1 MARKSRKNIPE
12 VVSSATVQTEMS
24 RPFRAGLYVRISMET
39 EETLERG
46 TIETQVELMKNF
58 VADTE
63 DISVAEVY
71 KDSDYSGTNFDR
83 PGFVQMMED
92 IKHGKINCVIVK
104 DLSRLG
110 RNYVETSNYIERVFP
125 FFHVRFLAVTDDFD
139 SFREGVDLT
148 VPLKNIINEFYSKDL
163 AKKCSSAKKAL
174 WKKGKFTSAWEP
186 YGYRKSEEDY
196 HQLIVDE
203 EAAEHLKSIFSMY
216 MDGRNYS
223 DIARQLN
230 KDGVLSPTLQRK
242 FYKTGEKPLSESKPW
257 NNYEVKRVL
266 QDVHCTGD
274 SVFGKYQQSVFQ
286 GNKQRNR
293 PESEWVHVENTHEG
307 IIDRELF
314 QQVQSKI
321 QEYTEAYKKKHQQN
335 NGAIRNH
342 NFYTGKIWCGGCG
355 NRMTLSRERNGTFFY
370 ICGANTNHKS
380 GGKQCKGHRV
390 RKEYVDDDVLRLI
403 QTHMKTVLDTEKM
416 IQEMN
421 AASQNQTQYLL
432 LDKEVGKLR
441 RELSRI
447 SKRKSDLYEDYS
459 ERLITEEEYI
469 QFSRIYSNEIEN
481 IKSRLSAEDD
491 NVDGRA
497 KKESDSVTSQRI
509 LLKSFVIDQL
519 GVAEADILEYVDDGV
534 SGTHFKRQG
543 FQQLQD
549 DMKSGEIGCVVVKDF
564 SRFGRDYLEVGFYIE
579 YIFPLLQIRFISIND
594 SYDSASSSGM
604 TGGMNV
610 ALQNLVYNMYSLDL
624 SKKISSAMQTRT
636 KNGTRL
642 PVNARYGYKK
652 GKDGRLEV
660 DPEAAKVVKMIFRM
674 AAEGTSFADITWEL
688 NRQAIATCDEQ
699 KLSRGDQVQFQRFDT
714 IKKKHWS
721 PTTVAAIVRDEIYIG
736 TRIWGKTRCSM
747 HTGHKAVL
755 NDETE
760 WVRLENHHTAIID
773 RALFEKANEMH
784 PKKKRSVA
792 ESRTNF
798 TLERRKKQPA
808 LLICANCGHSLLK
821 ETEHLLK
828 CSDARTNGDPVCR
841 SLVIRREP
849 LEENILGLVHQY
861 AASMLEKEKK
871 VSSNRQC
878 DYKEINTA
886 ELQKQSRQLTS
897 EKMKL
902 YDDYKDGRI
911 DRDSY
916 KQRAGKISVQ
926 LDEIKRKIEDAENS
940 KKLLEQNEL
949 SDKIKLKDF
958 LGIQKFDTEKLR
970 EIIKVICVHSQ
981 DEIEIEWNFDDIF
994 SEQR

>member
-1 MARKSRKNIPE
+1 MTDLRKT
-12 VVSSATVQTEMS
+12 A
-24 RPFRAGLYVRISMET
+24 
-39 EETLERG
+39 
-46 TIETQVELMKNF
+46 
-58 VADTE
+58 
-63 DISVAEVY
+63 VY
-71 KDSDYSGTNFDR
+71 
-83 PGFVQMMED
+83 
-92 IKHGKINCVIVK
+92 I
-104 DLSRLG
+104 
-110 RNYVETSNYIERVFP
+110 
-125 FFHVRFLAVTDDFD
+125 
-139 SFREGVDLT
+139 
-148 VPLKNIINEFYSKDL
+148 
-163 AKKCSSAKKAL
+163 
-174 WKKGKFTSAWEP
+174 
-186 YGYRKSEEDY
+186 
-196 HQLIVDE
+196 
-203 EAAEHLKSIFSMY
+203 
-216 MDGRNYS
+216 
-223 DIARQLN
+223 
-230 KDGVLSPTLQRK
+230 
-242 FYKTGEKPLSESKPW
+242 
-257 NNYEVKRVL
+257 
-266 QDVHCTGD
+266 
-274 SVFGKYQQSVFQ
+274 
-286 GNKQRNR
+286 
-293 PESEWVHVENTHEG
+293 
-307 IIDRELF
+307 
-314 QQVQSKI
+314 
-321 QEYTEAYKKKHQQN
+321 
-335 NGAIRNH
+335 
-342 NFYTGKIWCGGCG
+342 
-355 NRMTLSRERNGTFFY
+355 
-370 ICGANTNHKS
+370 
-380 GGKQCKGHRV
+380 
-390 RKEYVDDDVLRLI
+390 
-403 QTHMKTVLDTEKM
+403 
-416 IQEMN
+416 
-421 AASQNQTQYLL
+421 
-432 LDKEVGKLR
+432 
-441 RELSRI
+441 
-447 SKRKSDLYEDYS
+447 
-459 ERLITEEEYI
+459 
-469 QFSRIYSNEIEN
+469 
-481 IKSRLSAEDD
+481 RLSAEDD

-564 SRFGRDYLEVGFYIE
+564 SRFGRDYLEV
-579 YIFPLLQIRFISIND
+579 
-594 SYDSASSSGM
+594 
-604 TGGMNV
+604 
-610 ALQNLVYNMYSLDL
+610 
-624 SKKISSAMQTRT
+624 
-636 KNGTRL
+636 
-642 PVNARYGYKK
+642 
-652 GKDGRLEV
+652 
-660 DPEAAKVVKMIFRM
+660 DPEAAKVVKMIFQM
-674 AAEGTSFADITWEL
+674 AAEGTSFADITREL

-721 PTTVAAIVRDEIYIG
+721 PTTVSAIVRDEIYIG

-773 RALFEKANEMH
+773 RELFEKANEMH

-849 LEENILGLVHQY
+849 MEENILGLVRQY
-861 AASMLEKEKK
+861 AASMLKKGKK
-871 VSSNRQC
+871 VSSKRQC
-878 DYKEINTA
+878 EYKEINTT

-916 KQRAGKISVQ
+916 KQRAEKISVQ
-926 LDEIKRKIEDAENS
+926 LDEIKRKIEDAKNS

-970 EIIKVICVHSQ
+970 EVIKVIRVHSQ

>member
-1 MARKSRKNIPE
+1 MTDLRKT
-12 VVSSATVQTEMS
+12 A
-24 RPFRAGLYVRISMET
+24 
-39 EETLERG
+39 
-46 TIETQVELMKNF
+46 
-58 VADTE
+58 
-63 DISVAEVY
+63 VY
-71 KDSDYSGTNFDR
+71 
-83 PGFVQMMED
+83 
-92 IKHGKINCVIVK
+92 I
-104 DLSRLG
+104 
-110 RNYVETSNYIERVFP
+110 
-125 FFHVRFLAVTDDFD
+125 
-139 SFREGVDLT
+139 
-148 VPLKNIINEFYSKDL
+148 
-163 AKKCSSAKKAL
+163 
-174 WKKGKFTSAWEP
+174 
-186 YGYRKSEEDY
+186 
-196 HQLIVDE
+196 
-203 EAAEHLKSIFSMY
+203 
-216 MDGRNYS
+216 
-223 DIARQLN
+223 
-230 KDGVLSPTLQRK
+230 
-242 FYKTGEKPLSESKPW
+242 
-257 NNYEVKRVL
+257 
-266 QDVHCTGD
+266 
-274 SVFGKYQQSVFQ
+274 
-286 GNKQRNR
+286 
-293 PESEWVHVENTHEG
+293 
-307 IIDRELF
+307 
-314 QQVQSKI
+314 
-321 QEYTEAYKKKHQQN
+321 
-335 NGAIRNH
+335 
-342 NFYTGKIWCGGCG
+342 
-355 NRMTLSRERNGTFFY
+355 
-370 ICGANTNHKS
+370 
-380 GGKQCKGHRV
+380 
-390 RKEYVDDDVLRLI
+390 
-403 QTHMKTVLDTEKM
+403 
-416 IQEMN
+416 
-421 AASQNQTQYLL
+421 
-432 LDKEVGKLR
+432 
-441 RELSRI
+441 
-447 SKRKSDLYEDYS
+447 
-459 ERLITEEEYI
+459 
-469 QFSRIYSNEIEN
+469 
-481 IKSRLSAEDD
+481 RLSAEDD

-509 LLKSFVIDQL
+509 LLKSFVIDEL
-519 GVAEADILEYVDDGV
+519 GVAESDILEYVDDGV

-594 SYDSASSSGM
+594 SYDSAASSGM

-624 SKKISSAMQTRT
+624 SKKISSALQTRT
-636 KNGTRL
+636 RNGTRL

-660 DPEAAKVVKMIFRM
+660 DPEAAKVVKMIFQM
-674 AAEGTSFADITWEL
+674 AAEGTSFADITREL

-760 WVRLENHHTAIID
+760 WVRLENHHMAIID

-798 TLERRKKQPA
+798 ILERRKKQPA

-897 EKMKL
+897 EKMKF

-970 EIIKVICVHSQ
+970 EIIKVIRVHSQ

>member
-1 MARKSRKNIPE
+1 MTDHRKT
-12 VVSSATVQTEMS
+12 A
-24 RPFRAGLYVRISMET
+24 
-39 EETLERG
+39 
-46 TIETQVELMKNF
+46 
-58 VADTE
+58 
-63 DISVAEVY
+63 VY
-71 KDSDYSGTNFDR
+71 
-83 PGFVQMMED
+83 
-92 IKHGKINCVIVK
+92 I
-104 DLSRLG
+104 
-110 RNYVETSNYIERVFP
+110 
-125 FFHVRFLAVTDDFD
+125 
-139 SFREGVDLT
+139 
-148 VPLKNIINEFYSKDL
+148 
-163 AKKCSSAKKAL
+163 
-174 WKKGKFTSAWEP
+174 
-186 YGYRKSEEDY
+186 
-196 HQLIVDE
+196 
-203 EAAEHLKSIFSMY
+203 
-216 MDGRNYS
+216 
-223 DIARQLN
+223 
-230 KDGVLSPTLQRK
+230 
-242 FYKTGEKPLSESKPW
+242 
-257 NNYEVKRVL
+257 
-266 QDVHCTGD
+266 
-274 SVFGKYQQSVFQ
+274 
-286 GNKQRNR
+286 
-293 PESEWVHVENTHEG
+293 
-307 IIDRELF
+307 
-314 QQVQSKI
+314 
-321 QEYTEAYKKKHQQN
+321 
-335 NGAIRNH
+335 
-342 NFYTGKIWCGGCG
+342 
-355 NRMTLSRERNGTFFY
+355 
-370 ICGANTNHKS
+370 
-380 GGKQCKGHRV
+380 
-390 RKEYVDDDVLRLI
+390 
-403 QTHMKTVLDTEKM
+403 
-416 IQEMN
+416 
-421 AASQNQTQYLL
+421 
-432 LDKEVGKLR
+432 
-441 RELSRI
+441 
-447 SKRKSDLYEDYS
+447 
-459 ERLITEEEYI
+459 
-469 QFSRIYSNEIEN
+469 
-481 IKSRLSAEDD
+481 RLSAEDD

-519 GVAEADILEYVDDGV
+519 GVAEAAILEYVDDGV

-594 SYDSASSSGM
+594 SYDSAASSGM

-624 SKKISSAMQTRT
+624 SKKISSALQTRT
-636 KNGTRL
+636 RNGTRL

-660 DPEAAKVVKMIFRM
+660 DPEAAKVVKMIFKM
-674 AAEGTSFADITWEL
+674 AAEGTSFADITREL

-721 PTTVAAIVRDEIYIG
+721 PTTVAAIVRDEI
-736 TRIWGKTRCSM
+736 
-747 HTGHKAVL
+747 
-755 NDETE
+755 
-760 WVRLENHHTAIID
+760 NHHTAIID

-798 TLERRKKQPA
+798 ILERRKKQPA

-828 CSDARTNGDPVCR
+828 CSDARTNRDPMCR

-878 DYKEINTA
+878 DYKEINTT

-926 LDEIKRKIEDAENS
+926 LEEIKRKIEDAENS

-970 EIIKVICVHSQ
+970 EIIKVIRVHSQ

>member
-1 MARKSRKNIPE
+1 M
-12 VVSSATVQTEMS
+12 
-24 RPFRAGLYVRISMET
+24 
-39 EETLERG
+39 
-46 TIETQVELMKNF
+46 
-58 VADTE
+58 
-63 DISVAEVY
+63 
-71 KDSDYSGTNFDR
+71 
-83 PGFVQMMED
+83 
-92 IKHGKINCVIVK
+92 
-104 DLSRLG
+104 
-110 RNYVETSNYIERVFP
+110 
-125 FFHVRFLAVTDDFD
+125 
-139 SFREGVDLT
+139 
-148 VPLKNIINEFYSKDL
+148 
-163 AKKCSSAKKAL
+163 
-174 WKKGKFTSAWEP
+174 
-186 YGYRKSEEDY
+186 
-196 HQLIVDE
+196 
-203 EAAEHLKSIFSMY
+203 
-216 MDGRNYS
+216 
-223 DIARQLN
+223 
-230 KDGVLSPTLQRK
+230 
-242 FYKTGEKPLSESKPW
+242 
-257 NNYEVKRVL
+257 KRVL

-293 PESEWVHVENTHEG
+293 PESEWLHVENTHEG

-321 QEYTEAYKKKHQQN
+321 QEYTEAYKKRHQQN

-421 AASQNQTQYLL
+421 TASKNQTQYLL

-441 RELSRI
+441 QELSRI

-481 IKSRLSAEDD
+481 IKSRLDTVLAAQVRYSQDYHIEEGWG
-491 NVDGRA
+491 NV
-497 KKESDSVTSQRI
+497 I
-509 LLKSFVIDQL
+509 
-519 GVAEADILEYVDDGV
+519 
-534 SGTHFKRQG
+534 H
-543 FQQLQD
+543 
-549 DMKSGEIGCVVVKDF
+549 
-564 SRFGRDYLEVGFYIE
+564 
-579 YIFPLLQIRFISIND
+579 
-594 SYDSASSSGM
+594 
-604 TGGMNV
+604 
-610 ALQNLVYNMYSLDL
+610 
-624 SKKISSAMQTRT
+624 
-636 KNGTRL
+636 
-642 PVNARYGYKK
+642 
-652 GKDGRLEV
+652 
-660 DPEAAKVVKMIFRM
+660 
-674 AAEGTSFADITWEL
+674 
-688 NRQAIATCDEQ
+688 
-699 KLSRGDQVQFQRFDT
+699 QVQFQRFDT

-721 PTTVAAIVRDEIYIG
+721 PTTVAAIVRDEIYIE

-755 NDETE
+755 NEETE

-808 LLICANCGHSLLK
+808 LLLCANCGHSLLK

-861 AASMLEKEKK
+861 AASMLEKEKT
-871 VSSNRQC
+871 VSAKRQC
-878 DYKEINTA
+878 DYKEINTS

-911 DRDSY
+911 DRDLY
-916 KQRAGKISVQ
+916 KQRAEKISVQ

-970 EIIKVICVHSQ
+970 EIIKVIRVHSQ